1 MTPYLRDLSRRSLS
15 TFLVMA
21 RIMIPVMV
29 AVRLAEL
36 YGVIEALDPLLRPVM
51 AVLNLPPEAAIVCLS
66 SMIVGIY
73 GAIAALPVLAGADL
87 TAAQFSG
94 LCLFMLFAHA
104 LPIEQ
109 AIIRRAGGA
118 YWRSLALRLLA
129 ACLSVVL
136 IDWTSRLTGYLDRPQ
151 PLDYLA
157 DLGGREA
164 GTAEW
169 LRASALG
176 LGLLFLILT
185 ALLVLLD
192 MLDRLR
198 VTPVLTWLLAPVLR
212 LSGLDRSVAP
222 ITTAGVLLGVA
233 FGGGLIIA
241 ARDDPAITDAARQ
254 RALYWIALC
263 HGMIED
269 VGLLAAVGG
278 DVPVMILGRLGLT
291 LAIFALWLAAR
302 RALPGRV
309 PA

>member
-1 MTPYLRDLSRRSLS
+1 MIPYLRDLTGRSVS

-21 RIMIPVMV
+21 KIMLPVMV
-29 AVRLAEL
+29 AVRLAEH
-36 YGVIEALDPLLRPVM
+36 YGAIEALDPLLRPVM
-51 AVLNLPPEAAIVCLS
+51 GLLNLPPEAAIVCLS
-66 SMIVGIY
+66 SMVVGIY
-73 GAIAALPVLAGADL
+73 GAIAALPVLAGVEL
-87 TAAQFSG
+87 TAAQFTG
-94 LCLFMLFAHA
+94 LCMFLLFAHA

-109 AIIRRAGGA
+109 AIIRRAGGS
-118 YWRSLALRLLA
+118 YWRTLLLRLFA

-151 PLDYLA
+151 PLDYLQG
-157 DLGGREA
+157 LGGGQA

-169 LRASALG
+169 LWASAMG
-176 LGLLFLILT
+176 MALLFVILT

-192 MLDRLR
+192 LLNRLR
-198 VTPVLTWLLAPVLR
+198 VTPVLNWLLSPVLR
-212 LSGLDRSVAP
+212 LSGLDKSVAQ

-241 ARDDPAITDAARQ
+241 ARDDPGITDEVRN

-278 DVPVMILGRLGLT
+278 EVLIMVFGRLGLT
-291 LAIFALWLAAR
+291 LAIFALWVAGRRMFHRWRLA
-302 RALPGRV
+302 
-309 PA
+309 